1 MWKCVQFFA
10 HSLARS
16 LSLCHTLTHSYIHT
30 RARASH
36 RLSCLLTPIPSITV
50 ALSNL
55 LLSFSV
61 SNNSGPLLWQQ
72 SSVQKQANIALATN
86 HNLFVVRNLLS
97 CLVKLIFST
106 VSFMMA
112 VAKIT
117 KPYHGGRRLR
127 SYRCC
132 CDMVFGMVFYCVV
145 WYGHCLLK
153 WKEIFILEH
162 FFVHRSVVFW
172 WCCFC
177 TVHIDYYF
185 SCSLSLS
192 RN

>member
-1 MWKCVQFFA
+1 MQCKFPWLSPPFIVNRLIDHKNNCENASSSLHSSLGLLVCVCVSLPLLSSPSPSA
-10 HSLARS
+10 CHSV
-16 LSLCHTLTHSYIHT
+16 THSY
-30 RARASH
+30 ARTQTHMLPPLFLA
-36 RLSCLLTPIPSITV
+36 LIPSTTV

-86 HNLFVVRNLLS
+86 HNLFAVRNLLS

-112 VAKIT
+112 VAEIT

-127 SYRCC
+127 SYRCY
-132 CDMVFGMVFYCVV
+132 CDIILVWWWPVV
-145 WYGHCLLK
+145 
-153 WKEIFILEH
+153 
-162 FFVHRSVVFW
+162 
-172 WCCFC
+172 
-177 TVHIDYYF
+177 
-185 SCSLSLS
+185 
-192 RN
+192 

>member
-1 MWKCVQFFA
+1 M
-10 HSLARS
+10 
-16 LSLCHTLTHSYIHT
+16 LSLLP
-30 RARASH
+30 
-36 RLSCLLTPIPSITV
+36 PIPSITV

-61 SNNSGPLLWQQ
+61 SNNSDPLLWQQ

-86 HNLFVVRNLLS
+86 HNLFAVRNLLS

-127 SYRCC
+127 SYRCY
-132 CDMVFGMVFYCVV
+132 CDIILAWWWADDCGMAWSLFVQMNGDFYVGAIFRVQISVAFFMVFVSSAYWLFWASHLWLMICIYNFLDFNFENRNCAVV
-145 WYGHCLLK
+145 
-153 WKEIFILEH
+153 
-162 FFVHRSVVFW
+162 SN
-172 WCCFC
+172 
-177 TVHIDYYF
+177 F
-185 SCSLSLS
+185 SRFL
-192 RN
+192 NYW